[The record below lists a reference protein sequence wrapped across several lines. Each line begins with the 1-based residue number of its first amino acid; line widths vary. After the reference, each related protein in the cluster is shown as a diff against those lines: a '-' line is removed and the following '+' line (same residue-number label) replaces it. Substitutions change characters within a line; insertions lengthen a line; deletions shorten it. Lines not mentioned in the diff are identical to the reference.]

1 MAFKITE
8 MYYNVPGEML
18 SSKRFTATRKVN
30 GNNTVNIFVAV
41 VYFMNTKDNSAC
53 IQSNDMVVFV

>member
-18 SSKRFTATRKVN
+18 SSKRFTATRKIN
-30 GNNTVNIFVAV
+30 GNNTVNRFVLY
-41 VYFMNTKDNSAC
+41 YFMNAKDNSA
-53 IQSNDMVVFV
+53 SNQI

>member
-1 MAFKITE
+1 

-30 GNNTVNIFVAV
+30 GNNTVNIFVVV